1 MFKIA
6 LYEPRIPQNT
16 GNIGRTCLAYNSSL
30 DLICPLGFSLENKY
44 LKRAGLDYWK
54 YLDVS
59 IHDNFECYM
68 KNRKSSRIIGF
79 SKQGGV
85 SINNIEFK
93 LNDNLLFGRED
104 IGLPDS
110 VRNKCNFIATIEMP
124 SIYSESRKKGV
135 RSLNLSV
142 ATGIAI
148 YTAYSQLRHN

>member
-68 KNRKSSRIIGF
+68 KNRKSSRIIGMLA
-79 SKQGGV
+79 SSLGIV
-85 SINNIEFK
+85 PINSDLTSAE
-93 LNDNLLFGRED
+93 LL
-104 IGLPDS
+104 
-110 VRNKCNFIATIEMP
+110 
-124 SIYSESRKKGV
+124 
-135 RSLNLSV
+135 
-142 ATGIAI
+142 
-148 YTAYSQLRHN
+148 SQLRRDKDDLSNVFIDNK